1 MCKAKLGE
9 LMPARPPE
17 DRDQG
22 RGGKESS
29 APSALDLGKHATAAY
44 RKLAQHYDRLGA
56 YCEAVE
62 NEEVPE
68 DVPRRSWAS

>member
-1 MCKAKLGE
+1 
-9 LMPARPPE
+9 MPARPPE

-22 RGGKESS
+22 RGGKSTDPGS
-29 APSALDLGKHATAAY
+29 VDLSDKAKTVYRRLAAHA
-44 RKLAQHYDRLGA
+44 DRLAA